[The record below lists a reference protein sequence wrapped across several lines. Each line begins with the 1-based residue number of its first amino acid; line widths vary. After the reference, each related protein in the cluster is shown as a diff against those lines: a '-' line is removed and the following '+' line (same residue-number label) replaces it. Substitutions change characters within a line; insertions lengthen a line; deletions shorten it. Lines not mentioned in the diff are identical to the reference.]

1 MKIEQSIALRY
12 LISKRR
18 ITFVT
23 AISII
28 SVTGVTV
35 GVAAL
40 VVVLSVFNGF
50 NGLVTSIL
58 VGFDPHLRIEGKEL
72 GDAEYYEP
80 VRSEL
85 LTLPEVSGH
94 APFVMGKALV
104 VSKSV
109 NRVINIKGMD
119 DRTIDAVSGLRK
131 TIVLGDLNFRG
142 VSDNGMVIGLT
153 LADRLGVV
161 TGDTVSVVSP
171 AGSEPALLQ
180 RGQPVIRRFVITG
193 IYESNNKD
201 YDALYAFVSLNA
213 AQRLFEMPGKIHG
226 IEVRLS
232 DLDHANAIASDLADR
247 HWNNGASLRILTWYD
262 LHRELYSVMEIE
274 RWMAYVIL
282 CLIIGVASFNL
293 LGSLTI
299 SVIEKTRD
307 IGILKAMGANRRL
320 VQRIFM
326 YQGLLVG
333 ILGSIAGL
341 TLGVVVVL
349 LQQEYHLVPLDPTV
363 YIIPAIPVEIS
374 LMDIILV
381 PLTAIG
387 LSSLAAYYPS
397 RRAGS
402 LIPVEAIRWE

>member
-1 MKIEQSIALRY
+1 MNIEQSIALRY

-23 AISII
+23 AISFISII
-28 SVTGVTV
+28 GVMV

-72 GDAEYYEP
+72 RERDSYE
-80 VRSEL
+80 SLTKEL
-85 LTLPEVSGH
+85 QTLPMVQGY

-104 VSKSV
+104 VSRSV
-109 NRVINIKGMD
+109 NRVINVKGMD
-119 DRTIDAVSGLRK
+119 EATIDAVSGLRG
-131 TIVLGDLNFRG
+131 TMVLGELSFRG
-142 VSDNGMVIGLT
+142 AKGNGMVIGLT

-161 TGDTVSVVSP
+161 SGDTVSVVSP

-180 RGQPVIRRFVITG
+180 RGQPLIRRFVITG
-193 IYESNNKD
+193 IYESNNKE
-201 YDALYAFVSLNA
+201 YDALYSFVSLTA
-213 AQRLFEMPGKIHG
+213 GQELFELNGKIHG
-226 IEVRLS
+226 LEVRLS
-232 DLDHANAIASDLADR
+232 DLDETNDVASELTER
-247 HWNNGASLRILTWYD
+247 YGASFRILTWYD

-307 IGILKAMGANRRL
+307 IGILKAMGANRGL

-333 ILGSIAGL
+333 ILGSIGGL
-341 TLGVVVVL
+341 VLGIVIVI
-349 LQQEYHLVPLDPTV
+349 LQKEFHLVPLDPTV
-363 YIIPAIPVEIS
+363 YIIPAIPVEIRV
-374 LMDIILV
+374 MDIVLV

-387 LSSLAAYYPS
+387 LSSLAALYPS